1 MEEIGI
7 VGGSDS
13 DADAD
18 ADGEELQEFEGSDLR
33 FGAGTKEELCTG
45 RNYWI

>member
-1 MEEIGI
+1 MEEIGV
-7 VGGSDS
+7 VGGSGS
-13 DADAD
+13 DADVD
-18 ADGEELQEFEGSDLR
+18 ARGSDLR